1 MMTVLEKTLR
11 HARALVV
18 IGGTIG
24 MIAPAALA
32 DEAWKPP
39 PPEGYPS
46 GWNRTT
52 APTPHAYD
60 HKVGTG
66 TMDPKATGQVPAT
79 PPTQNA
85 QIIYQMVPGG
95 HRYHRITP

>member
-1 MMTVLEKTLR
+1 MTVLEKTRR
-11 HARALVV
+11 HARAIVV

-24 MIAPAALA
+24 MIASAALA

-66 TMDPKATGQVPAT
+66 TMDLKAPGQVPAT

>member
-1 MMTVLEKTLR
+1 MTVLEKTRR
-11 HARALVV
+11 HARAIVV
-18 IGGTIG
+18 ISGTIG
-24 MIAPAALA
+24 MIASAALA

-52 APTPHAYD
+52 APTPHVYD

-66 TMDPKATGQVPAT
+66 TMDLKATGQVPAT

>member
-11 HARALVV
+11 HARAIVV
-18 IGGTIG
+18 IVGTIG

-66 TMDPKATGQVPAT
+66 TMDLKATGQVPAT

>member
-1 MMTVLEKTLR
+1 
-11 HARALVV
+11 
-18 IGGTIG
+18 

-66 TMDPKATGQVPAT
+66 TMDLKATGQVPAT

>member
-1 MMTVLEKTLR
+1 MTVLEKTLR

-66 TMDPKATGQVPAT
+66 TMDLKATGQVPAT

>member
-1 MMTVLEKTLR
+1 MMTVLEKILR

-66 TMDPKATGQVPAT
+66 TMDLKATGQVPAT

>member
-1 MMTVLEKTLR
+1 MTVLEKTLR

-24 MIAPAALA
+24 MIAPITTRAR
-32 DEAWKPP
+32 AWRRVF
-39 PPEGYPS
+39 S
-46 GWNRTT
+46 TT

-66 TMDPKATGQVPAT
+66 TMDLKATGQVPAT

>member
-1 MMTVLEKTLR
+1 MTVLEKTRR
-11 HARALVV
+11 HARAIVV
-18 IGGTIG
+18 ISGTIG
-24 MIAPAALA
+24 MIASAALA

-66 TMDPKATGQVPAT
+66 TMDLKAPGQVPAT
-79 PPTQNA
+79 PPTHNA

>member
-11 HARALVV
+11 HARAIVV

-66 TMDPKATGQVPAT
+66 TMDLKATGQVPAT

>member
-1 MMTVLEKTLR
+1 MTVLEKTLR

-60 HKVGTG
+60 HKIGAG
-66 TMDPKATGQVPAT
+66 TMDLKATGQVPAT